1 MINQE
6 VIVNQHLEEQ
16 VMLEHP
22 DFPLGRFIDQL
33 DYFVDGSFLCHWHT
47 NFELAIILEGSV
59 EYILDQQPFSLEKGM
74 GLFIN
79 SQTMHSARQLI
90 PGSVIFNISFPPS
103 LFNTVLATSLYQKYF
118 NPLSLRKISGQMI
131 SGDTAEGR
139 EILEAFWHIH
149 EADPEE
155 FTYELTCMENIL
167 HIWRNLL
174 FLINQS
180 EPEIYTYNDMLREQ
194 RMHRMIEF
202 IQTHID
208 APLTVEDIS
217 AAANISRSEC
227 FRCFSLFGQTTPM
240 GYTNRYRLQCAAQ
253 KLAHSNERIS
263 DICFSCGFSS
273 ISYFGKSFHKAY
285 GVTPSAYRKHPPG
298 A

>member
-1 MINQE
+1 
-6 VIVNQHLEEQ
+6 
-16 VMLEHP
+16 
-22 DFPLGRFIDQL
+22 
-33 DYFVDGSFLCHWHT
+33 
-47 NFELAIILEGSV
+47 
-59 EYILDQQPFSLEKGM
+59 
-74 GLFIN
+74 
-79 SQTMHSARQLI
+79 
-90 PGSVIFNISFPPS
+90 
-103 LFNTVLATSLYQKYF
+103 
-118 NPLSLRKISGQMI
+118 
-131 SGDTAEGR
+131 
-139 EILEAFWHIH
+139 
-149 EADPEE
+149 
-155 FTYELTCMENIL
+155 
-167 HIWRNLL
+167 
-174 FLINQS
+174 
-180 EPEIYTYNDMLREQ
+180 MLREQ

-240 GYTNRYRLQCAAQ
+240 EYTNRYRLQCAAQ

>member
-1 MINQE
+1 
-6 VIVNQHLEEQ
+6 
-16 VMLEHP
+16 
-22 DFPLGRFIDQL
+22 
-33 DYFVDGSFLCHWHT
+33 
-47 NFELAIILEGSV
+47 
-59 EYILDQQPFSLEKGM
+59 
-74 GLFIN
+74 
-79 SQTMHSARQLI
+79 
-90 PGSVIFNISFPPS
+90 
-103 LFNTVLATSLYQKYF
+103 
-118 NPLSLRKISGQMI
+118 
-131 SGDTAEGR
+131 
-139 EILEAFWHIH
+139 
-149 EADPEE
+149 
-155 FTYELTCMENIL
+155 
-167 HIWRNLL
+167 
-174 FLINQS
+174 
-180 EPEIYTYNDMLREQ
+180 
-194 RMHRMIEF
+194 MHRMIEF

-240 GYTNRYRLQCAAQ
+240 EYTNRYRLQCAAQ